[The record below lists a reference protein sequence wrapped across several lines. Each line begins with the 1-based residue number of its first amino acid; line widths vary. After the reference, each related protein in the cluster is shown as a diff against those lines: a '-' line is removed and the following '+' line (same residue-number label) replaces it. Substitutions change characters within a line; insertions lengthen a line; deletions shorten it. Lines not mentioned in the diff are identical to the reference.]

1 MKKTII
7 RTIIACLAS
16 VMLMAATGCGGS
28 GDNNAQQNS
37 ALNIPGFTNSTT
49 TQTSSTVNSTPI
61 PTTSTVTPAPSAGYE
76 GTYVCRFDESVLAGA
91 TEQEL
96 ASYQQLM
103 SNTYLI
109 LGSNGSLSGAYNGQ
123 AISGTWSDAGNGQ
136 INLSMNGNT
145 LTYTIQNGMI
155 YDPNDMSSYFQ
166 KSSGGTVNPSPTS
179 TPTTSTVTPTLNTGY
194 AGTYYAKI
202 DESVLANLSDE
213 QKAYYQQIIDS
224 AYITLDANGS
234 LTGVVAGQTATGSWT
249 DLGGGQINLTMN
261 GNTLTYTI
269 QNGIIYDPNDP
280 TSYFQKG

>member
-145 LTYTIQNGMI
+145 LTYTIQNG
-155 YDPNDMSSYFQ
+155 
-166 KSSGGTVNPSPTS
+166 
-179 TPTTSTVTPTLNTGY
+179 
-194 AGTYYAKI
+194 
-202 DESVLANLSDE
+202 
-213 QKAYYQQIIDS
+213 
-224 AYITLDANGS
+224 
-234 LTGVVAGQTATGSWT
+234 
-249 DLGGGQINLTMN
+249 
-261 GNTLTYTI
+261 
-269 QNGIIYDPNDP
+269 IIYDPNDP